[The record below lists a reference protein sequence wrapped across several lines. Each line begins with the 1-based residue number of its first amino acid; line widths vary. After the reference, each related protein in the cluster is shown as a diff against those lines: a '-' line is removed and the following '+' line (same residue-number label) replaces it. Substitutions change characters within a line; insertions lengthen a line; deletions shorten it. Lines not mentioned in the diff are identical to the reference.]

1 MADRLLFEVAVEMG
15 RGDISTLKTDRGEA
29 TIIPFGGTVSGEVFS
44 GVVLPGGVDCQTVD
58 ANGVRKMCARYMLE
72 GTDFTGAKCRVYI
85 ENNGWFSGGTPT
97 MPFRTIPTFLTDSEA
112 LAPLLH
118 AGRFRG
124 EGHPRD
130 GGVLIKLF
138 RLE

>member
-1 MADRLLFEVAVEMG
+1 MADRLLFEVAVEMD
-15 RGDISTLKTDRGEA
+15 RRDMSMLKAAHGEA
-29 TIIPFGGTVSGEVFS
+29 AILPFGGTVSGEVFS
-44 GVVLPGGVDCQTVD
+44 GRVLPGGADVQTVD
-58 ANGVRKMCARYMLE
+58 ASGVRHMCARYMLE
-72 GTDFTGAKCRVYI
+72 GEDFTGAKCRVYI

-97 MPFRTIPTFLTDSEA
+97 MQFRTIPTFLTDSEA

-124 EGHPRD
+124 EGHPRE